1 MYPVIDVVV
10 GGQYGSESKGRVAA
24 ELVRQRAAQ
33 FPSTRVLSVRVGGPN
48 AGHVAIADNGKT
60 YAMRQIPVGFVDPQA
75 VLVIA
80 AGSEVDPEV
89 LMSEVELLER
99 DGFDI
104 RSRLFVDPQATLLEL
119 VHKNREKL
127 DGLNARTGS
136 TAKGIGAA
144 RADRIW
150 RKARLVKDAPEM
162 LPGVNQLRV
171 LSPTLNAPV
180 VLEGTQGYGLGLH
193 AGHYP
198 QCTSVDTRAIDF
210 LSQAGLNPWDALNTQ
225 VHVVVRPHPIRVA
238 GNSGPIENE
247 TTWEELGLEPE
258 LTTVTRKTRR
268 VGQFDLKAVDTA
280 VRANGPTAVKIHL
293 AMADTL
299 EPNLAGETRLQSE
312 DQLGNAASLVKTLRG
327 LAPVVALGTG
337 PASTMW
343 IEPWSVLGN
352 FGPIDWTPEEYE
364 GEDDMKEF
372 QD

>member
-24 ELVRQRAAQ
+24 ELVRQRAQQ
-33 FPSTRVLSVRVGGPN
+33 FPNTRVLSVRVGGPN

-60 YAMRQIPVGFVDPQA
+60 YAMRQIPVGFVDPRA

-89 LMSEVELLER
+89 LMQEVELLER
-99 DGFDI
+99 DGFNI
-104 RSRLFVDPQATLLEL
+104 RPRLFVDPQATLLEL
-119 VHKNREKL
+119 VHKNREVF
-127 DGLNARTGS
+127 DELNARTGS

-150 RKARLVKDAPEM
+150 RKARLVSDAPEL
-162 LPGVNQLRV
+162 LPGINQYQV
-171 LSPTLNAPV
+171 LSPTMNAPV

-210 LSQAGLNPWDALNTQ
+210 MSQAGLNPWDAEKTR

-258 LTTVTRKTRR
+258 LTTVTHKVRR
-268 VGQFDLKAVDTA
+268 VGRFDFAA
-280 VRANGPTAVKIHL
+280 VRQAVQANGPAAVRIHL

-299 EPNLAGETRLQSE
+299 EPNLAGKQSLAS
-312 DQLGNAASLVKTLRG
+312 DDDLGQARDLVNQLRD
-327 LAPVVALGTG
+327 LAPVVAVGTG
-337 PASTMW
+337 PASTLW
-343 IEPWSVLGN
+343 VEPWSV
-352 FGPIDWTPEEYE
+352 FGSHQPKEWTPEKFE
-364 GEDDMKEF
+364 GEDEMKEF